1 MYVEAT
7 LESSGVHPNLLAE
20 IEGRPAPPSGGLRWM
35 ARLTGPLGHHF
46 TAASFAETAEV
57 ILERAHAIGYCDK
70 PTVRWR
76 IVLASHSSMGGLEL
90 EHRTDLKALLDEVRE
105 FIEARGIEA
114 PQRPAPQIEQGPAY
128 VIPPEHRRLPRGSR
142 RTDQHE

>member
-7 LESSGVHPNLLAE
+7 LESSGVHPSLLAE
-20 IEGRPAPPSGGLRWM
+20 IEGRPAPPQGGLRWTGKI
-35 ARLTGPLGHHF
+35 TGPMGYPF
-46 TAASFAETAEV
+46 QAASFSETAEV
-57 ILERAHAIGYCDK
+57 ILDRAQAIGYCDK
-70 PTVRWR
+70 TTIRWR

-90 EHRTDLKALLDEVRE
+90 EHRTDLAALLDEVQA

-128 VIPPEHRRLPRGSR
+128 VIPPEHRRLPRGAR